1 MQILSYI
8 LSVLGLVS
16 MVLAS
21 MIKGQNMKKILFFVF
36 CGNFLVATSY
46 LIGGSGINGA
56 AACYLGSVQSIINY
70 FFDSK
75 NKPLPAWL
83 IALYA
88 VAIIAVNI
96 WVAGGI
102 TPLGILVIVASL
114 TFILCI
120 GQKNGA
126 KYRFWTIVNMILWCT
141 YDILSKSFGAII
153 THAVLLLFTVV
164 GMLVNDTK
172 VLKSEKIKKII

>member
-1 MQILSYI
+1 MIVLSYV
-8 LSVLGLVS
+8 LSITGLIC

-21 MIKGQNMKKILFFVF
+21 LVKGEKMKTILFLV
-36 CGNFLVATSY
+36 CLPNALVATSY

-56 AACYLGSVQSIINY
+56 AACYLGAIQTLINY

-75 NKPLPAWL
+75 NKPLPKWL
-83 IALYA
+83 ITIYA
-88 VAIIAVNI
+88 IAIIVLNI

-102 TPLGILVIVASL
+102 TPLGILVITASL

-126 KYRFWTIVNMILWCT
+126 KYRFWTLVNMALWCT
-141 YDILSKSFGAII
+141 YDILSGSYSVLVTHTIQLSFTII
-153 THAVLLLFTVV
+153 
-164 GMLVNDTK
+164 GMIIHDR
-172 VLKSEKIKKII
+172 KKITD